1 METYTE
7 TYKGREYTVYH
18 GSPFDRGA
26 ADSYYGRGRDPHYYP
41 NGSYNGEPVVE
52 LTAEELDAYNAGFDH
67 NELVL
72 RDFKDW
78 G

>member
-1 METYTE
+1 MEMRTE
-7 TYKGREYTVYH
+7 TYQGKTYEAYH
-18 GSPFDRGA
+18 GSPFDRGG

-52 LTAEELDAYNAGFDH
+52 LTAEELEAYNAGFDH
-67 NELVL
+67 NEYL
-72 RDFKDW
+72 RNFKDW

>member
-7 TYKGREYTVYH
+7 TFKGKEYIAYH

-41 NGSYNGEPVVE
+41 NGSYNGEPVVQ
-52 LTAEELDAYNAGFDH
+52 LTTEELEAYNAGFDH
-67 NELVL
+67 NEYL
-72 RDFKDW
+72 RNFKDW

>member
-7 TYKGREYTVYH
+7 TYNGKTYTVYH

-26 ADSYYGRGRDPHYYP
+26 ADSYYGRARDPHYYP
-41 NGSYNGEPVVE
+41 NGSYNGEPVVA
-52 LTAEELDAYNAGFDH
+52 LAADELDAYNAGFDH

>member
-7 TYKGREYTVYH
+7 TYKGKEYTAYH

-26 ADSYYGRGRDPHYYP
+26 ADSYYGRARDPHYYP
-41 NGSYNGEPVVE
+41 NGSYNGEPVVQ
-52 LTAEELDAYNAGFDH
+52 LTTEELEAYNAGFDH

-78 G
+78 S